1 MEPMNDT
8 TARRTA
14 ATRRTVR
21 LRPRPFPAP
30 LGPQLRAALAVAHA
44 REPFR
49 PSVSRDVAQ
58 RVAKVAEELGLAPTL
73 FRGGVDVGG
82 AEIDHVWVVI
92 DERVVDAAL
101 PLFSETFLAAVR
113 AYVAGDLDGDAFER
127 AAHPYSVRWRVLG
140 AFPADCRYVGSPVWS
155 QRAAFS

>member
-1 MEPMNDT
+1 METMNDT
-8 TARRTA
+8 TARRTG
-14 ATRRTVR
+14 TVR

-30 LGPQLRAALAVAHA
+30 VGPQLRAALAVAHA

-58 RVAKVAEELGLAPTL
+58 RVAQVVEELGFAPTL

-82 AEIDHVWVVI
+82 AEIDHVWVVV

-101 PLFSETFLAAVR
+101 PLFSETFLTAVR

-140 AFPADCRYVGSPVWS
+140 AFPEDCRYVGSPVWS
-155 QRAAFS
+155 QRALS

>member
-1 MEPMNDT
+1 MEPMNRT
-8 TARRTA
+8 TARRAA

-30 LGPQLRAALAVAHA
+30 VGPRLRAALAVAHA

-58 RVAKVAEELGLAPTL
+58 RVASVVEDLGLSPTL

-82 AEIDHVWVVI
+82 AEIDHVWVVV

-101 PLFSETFLAAVR
+101 PLFSDRFLAALR
-113 AYVAGDLDGDAFER
+113 AYVAGDLDGDALER

-140 AFPADCRYVGSPVWS
+140 SFPQDCSYVGAPVWG
-155 QRAAFS
+155 QRETS

>member
-1 MEPMNDT
+1 MEPMKAT

-14 ATRRTVR
+14 PTRSTVR

-30 LGPQLRAALAVAHA
+30 LGPRFRSALAVAHA

-49 PSVSRDVAQ
+49 PSVSRDVAH
-58 RVAKVAEELGLAPTL
+58 RVAHVATELGLTPTL

-82 AEIDHVWVVI
+82 AEIDHVWVVV

-101 PLFSETFLAAVR
+101 PLFSEPFLAAVR
-113 AYVAGDLDGDAFER
+113 AYVAGDLDGDALER

-140 AFPADCRYVGSPVWS
+140 SFPEVCRYVGSPVWS
-155 QRAAFS
+155 QRRSG

>member
-1 MEPMNDT
+1 MEAT
-8 TARRTA
+8 TARRAA

-30 LGPQLRAALAVAHA
+30 VGPRLRAALAAAHA

-49 PSVSRDVAQ
+49 PSVSRDAAH
-58 RVAKVAEELGLAPTL
+58 RVAHVAEDLGLTPTL

-82 AEIDHVWVVI
+82 AEIDHVWVVV

-101 PLFSETFLAAVR
+101 PLFSNAFIAAVR
-113 AYVAGDLDGDAFER
+113 AYVAGDLDGEELER
-127 AAHPYSVRWRVLG
+127 AAHPYPVTWRVLG
-140 AFPADCRYVGSPVWS
+140 AFPEACRYVGAPVWG
-155 QRAAFS
+155 QRSLS